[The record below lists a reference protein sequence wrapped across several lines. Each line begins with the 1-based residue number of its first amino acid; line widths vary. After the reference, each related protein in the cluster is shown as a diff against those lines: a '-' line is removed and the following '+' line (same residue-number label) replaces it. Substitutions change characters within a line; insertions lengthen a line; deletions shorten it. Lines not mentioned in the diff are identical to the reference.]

1 MYTPDSFD
9 SGDRQPAIQQNR
21 QKANGQIRQREDDVN
36 IIVNKTKTKPKIS
49 PDSSVGS
56 MDSRAQSE
64 CGSIRSSDKEIYPGP
79 IQQGHAI
86 VSAEIVIFR
95 NFFFFHANS
104 NGFLFHSLIITILIN
119 SIVVTLR
126 VQIVMTVVIKK

>member
-1 MYTPDSFD
+1 MYTPDSFES
-9 SGDRQPAIQQNR
+9 SGEKPISAQYNR
-21 QKANGQIRQREDDVN
+21 QKANGQVRQREDDVN

-79 IQQGHAI
+79 IQQAHTM
-86 VSAEIVIFR
+86 VSVTY
-95 NFFFFHANS
+95 S
-104 NGFLFHSLIITILIN
+104 PLLSHSHSQFIYPTAP
-119 SIVVTLR
+119 
-126 VQIVMTVVIKK
+126 

>member
-1 MYTPDSFD
+1 MYTPEDTR
-9 SGDRQPAIQQNR
+9 GEKQPSVVHNR
-21 QKANGQIRQREDDVN
+21 QKANGQVRQREDDVN

-79 IQQGHAI
+79 IQQGHTI
-86 VSAEIVIFR
+86 VSIE
-95 NFFFFHANS
+95 
-104 NGFLFHSLIITILIN
+104 LFMENYFNLLLQFQFVATGMSKQEENVLLDIIE
-119 SIVVTLR
+119 
-126 VQIVMTVVIKK
+126 K

>member
-1 MYTPDSFD
+1 MYTPDSFE
-9 SGDRQPAIQQNR
+9 SGERQPAVLHNR

-79 IQQGHAI
+79 IQQGHTI
-86 VSAEIVIFR
+86 VSIE
-95 NFFFFHANS
+95 
-104 NGFLFHSLIITILIN
+104 LI
-119 SIVVTLR
+119 
-126 VQIVMTVVIKK
+126 

>member
-1 MYTPDSFD
+1 MYTPEDTR
-9 SGDRQPAIQQNR
+9 GEKQPSVVHNR
-21 QKANGQIRQREDDVN
+21 QKANGQVRQREDDVN

-79 IQQGHAI
+79 IQQGHTI
-86 VSAEIVIFR
+86 VSIE
-95 NFFFFHANS
+95 
-104 NGFLFHSLIITILIN
+104 LFMEGKLFQFVATGMSKQEGNVLLDIIE
-119 SIVVTLR
+119 
-126 VQIVMTVVIKK
+126 K

>member
-9 SGDRQPAIQQNR
+9 SGERQPAILHNR

-36 IIVNKTKTKPKIS
+36 IIVNKAKTKPKIS

-79 IQQGHAI
+79 NQQGHTI
-86 VSAEIVIFR
+86 VSAENSIL
-95 NFFFFHANS
+95 FHFHFPPNS
-104 NGFLFHSLIITILIN
+104 HGFLLHAHS
-119 SIVVTLR
+119 
-126 VQIVMTVVIKK
+126 K

>member
-9 SGDRQPAIQQNR
+9 SGERQPAILHNR

-79 IQQGHAI
+79 NQQGHTI
-86 VSAEIVIFR
+86 VSASKKSIL
-95 NFFFFHANS
+95 FHFLPNS
-104 NGFLFHSLIITILIN
+104 YGFLSMIIN

-126 VQIVMTVVIKK
+126 VQIVMTVVIKKLPMRQ